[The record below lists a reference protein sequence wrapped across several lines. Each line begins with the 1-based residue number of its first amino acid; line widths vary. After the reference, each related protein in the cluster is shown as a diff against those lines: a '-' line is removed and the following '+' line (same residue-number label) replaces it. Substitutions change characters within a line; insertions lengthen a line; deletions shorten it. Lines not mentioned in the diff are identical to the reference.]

1 MPGMDD
7 GVSAETKAQ
16 IKADE
21 ERALLKKAAGRLT
34 YVVASVIW
42 YVKADSR
49 PGDPHAFF
57 VGVSALPA
65 ISTIWQWWLRRH
77 LDPVEA
83 ANREINPKLE
93 FDENAAIKAAVDG
106 HRAYVTYTMVA
117 ILVFIGV
124 MQAVMTPTIDQSIRV
139 AGLVKNAARAGEWW
153 RLITATYLHG
163 NLMHLYGNA
172 FALLILGSTMET
184 FVPRWHMPVVFA
196 VSGIAGSIASLLLLS
211 ATSVGASG
219 AILGLGGYLLTV
231 GTLEPTRLP
240 RGVRLQALL
249 MIALTAYTGAFGF
262 GFIDNAAHFGGAVG
276 GAFMGWVLT
285 PRGEDRT
292 GTVPRQWTLAG
303 AMACA
308 FILASAIG
316 TGTVLAHAHRSSR
329 AIVSVTIALVE
340 RPNPEVIIENHS
352 DRPLEAYRFSV
363 KGGGQLL
370 ASGWRDDCCFG
381 AASSM
386 RPIAPHTS
394 VHLPLRPVAGGV
406 TLGPPKPEITLAVF
420 DDGSFEGS
428 RQEFDDL
435 VKQRKFVADDA
446 AYWRSVIYQQQDVEF
461 KRRFKALTD
470 AFESQKRSSA
480 LGRQAGEALGIPEL
494 IFAAG
499 TNPEAY
505 ASVSASAMSN
515 LDAAERALRARLA
528 AAER

>member
-1 MPGMDD
+1 MD
-7 GVSAETKAQ
+7 GVSPETRAQ
-16 IKADE
+16 IKAGE
-21 ERALLKKAAGRLT
+21 ERALLKKAAGQLS
-34 YVVASVIW
+34 YVAGSLIW
-42 YVKADSR
+42 YFQADAH

-65 ISTIWQWWLRRH
+65 ISTIWQWWLRRN

-83 ANREINPKLE
+83 ANRETHGKLE
-93 FDENAAIKAAVDG
+93 FDEKAAIKAALAG
-106 HRAYVTYTMVA
+106 HKAYVTYTMVA
-117 ILVFIGV
+117 ILVLIGALQV
-124 MQAVMTPTIDQSIRV
+124 SMTPTIDQSIRV
-139 AGLVKNAARAGEWW
+139 AGLVKNAAHAGEWW

-184 FVPRWHMPVVFA
+184 FVPRWHLPVVFA
-196 VSGIAGSIASLLLLS
+196 VSGITGSIASLFLLS

-219 AILGLGGYLLTV
+219 AILGLGGYLLAV

-262 GFIDNAAHFGGAVG
+262 GFIDNAAHFGGALG

-285 PRGEDRT
+285 PSGEDRT

-303 AMACA
+303 AIACA

-316 TGTVLAHAHRSSR
+316 TGTVLANAHRSSR
-329 AIVSVTIALVE
+329 AIASVTIALVE
-340 RPNPEVIIENHS
+340 RPNPEIVIENHS
-352 DRPLEAYRFSV
+352 DHALEAYRFSV
-363 KGGGQLL
+363 KSGGQLL
-370 ASGWRDDCCFG
+370 ASGWRDDCCF
-381 AASSM
+381 AAAGSL

-394 VHLPLRPVAGGV
+394 VHLPLRPAAGGV
-406 TLGPPKPEITLAVF
+406 TLGPPKAQITLAEF

-446 AYWRSVIYQQQDVEF
+446 AYWRSVIYQQQDAEF
-461 KRRFKALTD
+461 KLRFRAFTD
-470 AFESQKRSSA
+470 AFESQRRSNA
-480 LGRQAGEALGIPEL
+480 LGKPAGEALGIPEL

-505 ASVSASAMSN
+505 ASVSASAMRN
-515 LDAAERALRARLA
+515 LDATERALRARLA